1 MEVTSMQRTQHWWQ
15 EAIVYQVY
23 PRSFAD
29 ANGDGIGDISGIRSR
44 VGHLAKLGVDALWL
58 SPHYVSPMLDAGYDV
73 ANYRDVDP
81 IFGNLADLQG
91 LINDLHANGIK
102 LLIDIVPNHTSWE
115 HAWFKE
121 ALAHAP
127 VNDPSVPALTRF
139 SEGPWARY
147 HLLRG
152 REQGTLEPNEWP
164 SVFGGLTWHEVPDAN
179 GDPSGWWYLHIF
191 DKSQPDLDWTNPEV
205 RSEFLG
211 HLRFWFDMGVDG
223 FRIDV
228 AHGLAKKDGYPD
240 FTKPTSTDPTNH
252 VSYWDQDPVHEIWR
266 EWRTVA
272 EEYDPP
278 RVFVA
283 EAWVS
288 PAERN
293 ALYLREDELH
303 TGFNFPYLTTAW
315 NGKALRQVINK
326 SLEGNLLVGAPTTWV
341 LENHDVWRAVTR
353 YAPLANGEEAASL
366 DANLDISKSAD
377 WSEPR
382 DLVTGAR
389 RARAGMLTMLALPGT
404 AYLYQGQ
411 ELGLEEVFDIP
422 DELRQD
428 PAFANT
434 GGENLG
440 RDGCRVPLPWD
451 NGSDTFGFNS
461 GSESWLPQ
469 PDRWAT
475 LTAAAQDT
483 DLNSTLNTVRSALKL
498 RKNLAALGGITK
510 DTEDLV
516 WDETPDEIV
525 SFVRPARL
533 GGSAVRL
540 VMNMGKG
547 TYKLPAGDVL
557 LASDTDAVIAGELT
571 ANSAVWLSV

>member
-1 MEVTSMQRTQHWWQ
+1 MQRTEHWWQ
-15 EAIVYQVY
+15 EAVVYQVY

-29 ANGDGIGDISGIRSR
+29 ANGDGIGDLAGIRSR
-44 VGHLAKLGVDALWL
+44 VPHLAKLGVDALWL

-81 IFGNLADLQG
+81 IFGNLSDFEA
-91 LINDLHANGIK
+91 LIQDLHVSGIK
-102 LLIDIVPNHTSWE
+102 LLVDIVPNHTSWE

-121 ALAHAP
+121 ALAHPP
-127 VNDPSVPALTRF
+127 VNDPSVAPLTRY

-152 REQGTLEPNEWP
+152 RENGTVEPNEWP
-164 SVFGGLTWHEVPDAN
+164 SVFGGLTWHEVNDVS
-179 GDPSGWWYLHIF
+179 GQPSGWWYLHIF

-205 RSEFLG
+205 RTEFLG
-211 HLRFWFDMGVDG
+211 HLKFWFDMGVDG

-228 AHGLAKKDGYPD
+228 AHGLAKADGYPD
-240 FTKPTSTDPTNH
+240 FTKPGPNDPTNH
-252 VSYWDQDPVHEIWR
+252 VAYWDQDPVHEIWR
-266 EWRTVA
+266 EWREVA
-272 EEYDPP
+272 NQYDPP

-283 EAWVS
+283 EAWVN

-303 TGFNFPYLTTAW
+303 TGFNFPYLTAAW
-315 NGKALRQVINK
+315 NGGALRRVINE
-326 SLEGNLLVGAPTTWV
+326 SLSGNHLVGAPTTWV
-341 LENHDVWRAVTR
+341 LENHDVWRAATR
-353 YAPLANGEEAASL
+353 YAPLASGEEAASL
-366 DANLDISKSAD
+366 DANLDISKSAN

-382 DLVTGAR
+382 DIETGVK
-389 RARAGMLTMLALPGT
+389 RARAGLLTMLALPGT
-404 AYLYQGQ
+404 AYIYQGQ

-451 NGSDTFGFNS
+451 NSSDTFGFNS

-469 PDRWAT
+469 PKRWAT
-475 LTAAAQDT
+475 KTASVQQADPNSSLNLTRT
-483 DLNSTLNTVRSALKL
+483 ALGL
-498 RKNLAALGGITK
+498 RHELAALGGISAGA
-510 DTEDLV
+510 DDLI
-516 WDETPDEIV
+516 WDETPVEVV

-533 GGSAVRL
+533 DGHAVRSI
-540 VMNMGKG
+540 MNMGNAEY
-547 TYKLPAGDVL
+547 TLPDGEVL
-557 LASDTDAVIAGELT
+557 LVSSNDALVAGKLQPHSAAWLT
-571 ANSAVWLSV
+571 A

>member
-1 MEVTSMQRTQHWWQ
+1 MQRTEHWWQ
-15 EAIVYQVY
+15 EAVVYQVY

-29 ANGDGIGDISGIRSR
+29 ANGDGIGDLAGIRSK
-44 VGHLAKLGVDALWL
+44 VPHLAKLGVDALWL

-81 IFGNLADLQG
+81 IFGNLADFEA
-91 LINDLHANGIK
+91 LIQDLHTSGIK
-102 LLIDIVPNHTSWE
+102 LLVDIVPNHTSWE

-121 ALAHAP
+121 ALAHPP
-127 VNDPSVPALTRF
+127 VNDPSVAPLTRY

-152 REQGTLEPNEWP
+152 RENGTVEPNEWP
-164 SVFGGLTWHEVPDAN
+164 SVFGGLTWHEVNDAS
-179 GDPSGWWYLHIF
+179 GQPSGWWYLHIF

-205 RSEFLG
+205 RTEFLG
-211 HLRFWFDMGVDG
+211 HLKFWFDMGVDG

-228 AHGLAKKDGYPD
+228 AHGLAKADGYPD
-240 FTKPTSTDPTNH
+240 FTKPGPNDPTNH
-252 VSYWDQDPVHEIWR
+252 VAYWDQDPVHEIWR
-266 EWRTVA
+266 EWREVA
-272 EEYDPP
+272 NQYDPP

-283 EAWVS
+283 EAWVN

-303 TGFNFPYLTTAW
+303 TGFNFPYLTAAW
-315 NGKALRQVINK
+315 NGGALRRVINE
-326 SLEGNLLVGAPTTWV
+326 SLSGNHLVGAPTTWV
-341 LENHDVWRAVTR
+341 LENHDVWRAATR
-353 YAPLANGEEAASL
+353 YAPLASGEEAASL
-366 DANLDISKSAD
+366 DANLDISKSAN

-382 DLVTGAR
+382 DIETGVK
-389 RARAGMLTMLALPGT
+389 RARAGLLTMLALPGT
-404 AYLYQGQ
+404 AYIYQGQ

-451 NGSDTFGFNS
+451 NSSDTFGFNS

-469 PDRWAT
+469 PKRWAT
-475 LTAAAQDT
+475 KTASVQQTDPNSSLHLTRT
-483 DLNSTLNTVRSALKL
+483 ALGL
-498 RKNLAALGGITK
+498 RHELAALGGISAGA
-510 DTEDLV
+510 DDLI
-516 WDETPDEIV
+516 WDETPVEVV
-525 SFVRPARL
+525 SFVRPARFD
-533 GGSAVRL
+533 GHAVRSI
-540 VMNMGKG
+540 MNMGNAEY
-547 TYKLPAGDVL
+547 TLPDGEVL
-557 LASDTDAVIAGELT
+557 LVSSNDALVAGKLQPHSAAWLT
-571 ANSAVWLSV
+571 A

>member
-1 MEVTSMQRTQHWWQ
+1 MQRTQHWWQ
-15 EAIVYQVY
+15 EAVVYQVY

-29 ANGDGIGDISGIRSR
+29 ANGDGIGDIAGIRSR
-44 VGHLAKLGVDALWL
+44 VNHLATLGVDALWL

-81 IFGNLADLQG
+81 IFGNLDDLQG
-91 LINDLHANGIK
+91 LINDLHAVGIK
-102 LLIDIVPNHTSWE
+102 LFIDIVPNHTSWE
-115 HAWFKE
+115 HDWFKA
-121 ALAHAP
+121 ALAHPP
-127 VNDPSVPALTRF
+127 VNDPSVPALTRY

-152 REQGTLEPNEWP
+152 RENGKSEPNQWP
-164 SVFGGLTWHEVPDAN
+164 SVFGGLTWHEVPDAQ
-179 GDPSGWWYLHIF
+179 GKPSGWWYLHIF

-228 AHGLAKKDGYPD
+228 AHGLAKKEGYPD
-240 FTKPTSTDPTNH
+240 FTKPKPKDPTNH
-252 VSYWDQDPVHEIWR
+252 VAYWDQDPVHEIWR

-272 EEYDPP
+272 DEYDPP

-283 EAWVS
+283 EAWVG

-293 ALYLREDELH
+293 AMYMREDELH
-303 TGFNFPYLTTAW
+303 TGFNFPYLTAAW
-315 NGKALRQVINK
+315 NGEALRRVINE
-326 SLEGNLLVGAPTTWV
+326 SLHGNFLVGAPTTWV

-353 YAPLANGEEAASL
+353 YAPLASGEEAASL
-366 DANLDISKSAD
+366 DANLDISKSAN

-382 DLVTGAR
+382 DLVIGEK
-389 RARAGMLTMLALPGT
+389 RARAGLLTMLALPGT
-404 AYLYQGQ
+404 AYIFQGQ
-411 ELGLEEVFDIP
+411 ELGLDEVFDIP
-422 DELRQD
+422 DALRQD

-451 NGSDTFGFNS
+451 NSSATFGFNN

-469 PDRWAT
+469 PQRWAAK
-475 LTAAAQDT
+475 TASSQDA
-483 DLNSTLNTVRSALKL
+483 D
-498 RKNLAALGGITK
+498 
-510 DTEDLV
+510 
-516 WDETPDEIV
+516 
-525 SFVRPARL
+525 
-533 GGSAVRL
+533 
-540 VMNMGKG
+540 
-547 TYKLPAGDVL
+547 
-557 LASDTDAVIAGELT
+557 ASSCRIGAT
-571 ANSAVWLSV
+571 SSWH